1 MPAGMRRIHELFQL
15 RAESFHLL
23 VVQNTHALQ
32 VAIFAEEFEL
42 LFGEAVPLPG
52 ASSGGAGEQRA
63 DGLMVTVQVFDHARR
78 STLRFVDW
86 QLFQFNLHY
95 LTARAPDVG
104 ESVGDSGVH
113 PIDIAALYLVRD

>member
-42 LFGEAVPLPG
+42 LFGEAVPLPV
-52 ASSGGAGEQRA
+52 ASRGGAGEQRA
-63 DGLMVTVQVFDHARR
+63 DGLMVTGQVFDHARR
-78 STLRFVDW
+78 STLRLFDW
-86 QLFQFNLHY
+86 QLFQFNL
-95 LTARAPDVG
+95 LDMTARAPDVVK
-104 ESVGDSGVH
+104 SVGDFGVH
-113 PIDIAALYLVRD
+113 PMEIAALYLVHD